1 MNSECLHVSDR
12 VLIPNHCLI
21 QAVTIDIDSGCA
33 HIIIPYLVPVGN
45 RTVYIRIVI
54 ITVILAIGITF
65 SSNLSVSV
73 ISDSRDAV
81 SI

>member
-54 ITVILAIGITF
+54 ITVIL
-65 SSNLSVSV
+65 V
-73 ISDSRDAV
+73 ICKLFIVIRIIARTLQV
-81 SI
+81 

>member
-12 VLIPNHCLI
+12 VLIPNHCLV
-21 QAVTIDIDSGCA
+21 QAVPVNIDSGCA

-54 ITVILAIGITF
+54 ITVILVICKLFIIVRIITRT
-65 SSNLSVSV
+65 LQV
-73 ISDSRDAV
+73 
-81 SI
+81 